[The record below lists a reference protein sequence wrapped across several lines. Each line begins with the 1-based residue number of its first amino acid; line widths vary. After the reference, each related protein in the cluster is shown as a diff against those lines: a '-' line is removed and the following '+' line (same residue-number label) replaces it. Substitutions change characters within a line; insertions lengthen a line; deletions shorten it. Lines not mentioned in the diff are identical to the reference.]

1 MRSVSAL
8 YIRIYLAFLFLV
20 LSPLSMAHDARPVVI
35 NLTEQAPDVFFAT
48 LRPPPVLQ
56 PNNFPVLVWP
66 EACVNQTEQ
75 GAGNIRLCA
84 GGLDGLNFA
93 LSYPQSNPA
102 LASYF
107 TVTFLDGSS
116 RNMMLT
122 PSESSW
128 EVEGP
133 PTTLGIISDYTI
145 LGFEHI
151 LAGLDH
157 LLFVLGLLVI
167 SGTAKR
173 ILLTVTGFTLAHSI
187 TLFLS
192 TMGLVNIPIAPV
204 EAVIA
209 LSILFLAHEISRN
222 HTDSWTYRAP
232 VIVSFSFGL
241 LHGLGFASA
250 LGDVG
255 VVANQILLSLL
266 FFNVGVELGQLA
278 FIAAVVVVY
287 LIFKEFYL
295 RIKSKEFIP
304 GVSFLNLELLIAYVI
319 GIPSAYWVIERSAGF
334 LI

>member
-1 MRSVSAL
+1 MRAVCSSL
-8 YIRIYLAFLFLV
+8 LV
-20 LSPLSMAHDARPVVI
+20 LMFILFSPLSLAHDARPVVI
-35 NLTEQAPDVFFAT
+35 TLTEQAPNVFYAT
-48 LRPPPVLQ
+48 LRAPPVLGA
-56 PNNFPVLVWP
+56 NNYPALLWP
-66 EACVNQTEQ
+66 QSCVNQEAQ
-75 GAGNIRLCA
+75 GAINTWLCPE
-84 GGLDGLNFA
+84 GLEGQRFA
-93 LSYPQSNPA
+93 LQFPLGNPA

-107 TVTFLDGSS
+107 TVLFQDGTS

-133 PTTLGIISDYTI
+133 PTTLGVIEDYTI

-167 SGTAKR
+167 SGTLKR

-192 TMGLVNIPIAPV
+192 AMGFISIPIVPV

-209 LSILFLAHEISRN
+209 LSILFLAHEIARQ

-232 VIVSFSFGL
+232 VVVSFGFGL

-250 LGDVG
+250 LGELG
-255 VVANQILLSLL
+255 LVANQVLVSLL

-278 FIAAVVVVY
+278 FIAGVTAVY
-287 LIFKEFYL
+287 LLFKEVYL
-295 RIKSKEFIP
+295 RVTASEFNLQ
-304 GVSFLNLELLIAYVI
+304 GSALNLELLVAYVI

-334 LI
+334 LL

>member
-1 MRSVSAL
+1 MRLLVRVLALIIFCSSAQ
-8 YIRIYLAFLFLV
+8 IGV
-20 LSPLSMAHDARPVVI
+20 AHDARPVVI
-35 NLTEQAPDVFFAT
+35 DLSEQAPDIFIFIVRA
-48 LRPPPVLQ
+48 PPVLGA
-56 PNNFPVLVWP
+56 NNYPALIWP
-66 EACVNQTEQ
+66 EECTNQSTQ
-75 GAGNIRLCA
+75 GGGNSWQCA
-84 GGLDGLNFA
+84 GGLDGLIFS
-93 LSYPQSNPA
+93 LEYPQSNPS

-122 PSESSW
+122 PSETSW

-133 PTTLGIISDYTI
+133 PTTLGIIEDYTI

-192 TMGLVNIPIAPV
+192 TMGLINIPIAPV

-209 LSILFLAHEISRN
+209 LSILFLAHEIALKKIN
-222 HTDSWTYRAP
+222 SWTYRTP
-232 VIVSFSFGL
+232 VIVSFGFGL

-278 FIAAVVVVY
+278 FIAVVGVVY

-295 RIKSKEFIP
+295 RIKLKEF
-304 GVSFLNLELLIAYVI
+304 GHSVSSLNLQLLIAYLI
-319 GIPSAYWVIERSAGF
+319 GIPSAYWVIERSISF

>member
-1 MRSVSAL
+1 MRLIVNILTLFIICCSAQTG
-8 YIRIYLAFLFLV
+8 F
-20 LSPLSMAHDARPVVI
+20 AHDARPVVI
-35 NLTEQAPDVFFAT
+35 VLTEQAPDVFISIVRA
-48 LRPPPVLQ
+48 PPVLDA
-56 PNNFPVLVWP
+56 NNYPSLLWP
-66 EACVNQTEQ
+66 EDCVNQSAQ
-75 GAGNIRLCA
+75 GAGNTWLCS
-84 GGLDGLNFA
+84 GGLDAKNFS
-93 LSYPQSNPA
+93 LEYPQSNPS
-102 LASYF
+102 LATYF

-116 RNMMLT
+116 RNMMLS
-122 PSESSW
+122 PSETSW

-133 PTTLGIISDYTI
+133 PTTLGVIEDYTT

-209 LSILFLAHEISRN
+209 LSILFLAHEIALKKIN
-222 HTDSWTYRAP
+222 SWTYRTP
-232 VIVSFSFGL
+232 VIVSFGFGL

-278 FIAAVVVVY
+278 FIAAVGVMY
-287 LIFKEFYL
+287 LIFKKIYL
-295 RIKSKEFIP
+295 RIKLKEFSHSI
-304 GVSFLNLELLIAYVI
+304 SSLNLELMIAYLI

-334 LI
+334 LM

>member
-1 MRSVSAL
+1 MHL
-8 YIRIYLAFLFLV
+8 IFKLLTLLFFCCNIQI
-20 LSPLSMAHDARPVVI
+20 SFAHDARPVVI
-35 NLTEQAPDVFFAT
+35 DLTEQAPNVFISIVRA
-48 LRPPPVLQ
+48 PPVLGV
-56 PNNFPVLVWP
+56 NNYPVLAWP
-66 EACVNQTEQ
+66 EDCVNQSAQ
-75 GAGNIRLCA
+75 GASNSWRCSS
-84 GGLDGLNFA
+84 GLDGKSFSLE
-93 LSYPQSNPA
+93 YPQSNPS

-122 PSESSW
+122 PSETSW

-133 PTTLGIISDYTI
+133 PTTLGIIEDYTI

-157 LLFVLGLLVI
+157 LLFVLGLLII

-187 TLFLS
+187 SLFLS
-192 TMGLVNIPIAPV
+192 TMGLINIPIVPV

-209 LSILFLAHEISRN
+209 LSILFLAHEIALKKTN
-222 HTDSWTYRAP
+222 SWTYRAP
-232 VIVSFSFGL
+232 VIVSFGFGL

-287 LIFKEFYL
+287 LIFKEIYL
-295 RIKSKEFIP
+295 RIKLKEFSHS
-304 GVSFLNLELLIAYVI
+304 VSSLNLELMIAYLI
-319 GIPSAYWVIERSAGF
+319 GIPSAYWVIERSASF

>member
-1 MRSVSAL
+1 MSILLKSLLGLIFVFCSQL
-8 YIRIYLAFLFLV
+8 GL
-20 LSPLSMAHDARPVVI
+20 AHDARPVVI
-35 NLTEQAPDVFFAT
+35 TVIEQAPNVFYST
-48 LRPPPVLQ
+48 LRAPPVLEL
-56 PNNFPVLVWP
+56 NNYPALVWP
-66 EACVNQTEQ
+66 QHCDNQSAQ
-75 GAGNIRLCA
+75 GASNTWFCSE
-84 GGLDGLNFA
+84 GLEGQRFA
-93 LSYPQSNPA
+93 LEYPVSNSS

-122 PSESSW
+122 PSENSW

-133 PTTLGIISDYTI
+133 PTTLGIIEDYTI

-167 SGTAKR
+167 SGTIKR
-173 ILLTVTGFTLAHSI
+173 ILLTVTGFTIAHSI

-192 TMGLVNIPIAPV
+192 TMGLVSIPIVPV

-209 LSILFLAHEISRN
+209 LSILFLAHEIARKQ
-222 HTDSWTYRAP
+222 TESWTYRAP
-232 VIVSFSFGL
+232 VVVSFGFGL

-250 LGDVG
+250 LGELG
-255 VVANQILLSLL
+255 LVANQVLISLL

-278 FIAAVVVVY
+278 FIAGVAVLY
-287 LIFKEFYL
+287 LLFKALYLRVKAKEFRL
-295 RIKSKEFIP
+295 GES
-304 GVSFLNLELLIAYVI
+304 SLNLELVIAYVI
-319 GIPSAYWVIERSAGF
+319 GIPSAYWVIERSASF

>member
-1 MRSVSAL
+1 MRLIFKILALICFCCSVQ
-8 YIRIYLAFLFLV
+8 
-20 LSPLSMAHDARPVVI
+20 LSFAHDARPVVI
-35 NLTEQAPDVFFAT
+35 NLTEQASNVFISIVRA
-48 LRPPPVLQ
+48 PPVLGV
-56 PNNFPVLVWP
+56 NNYPVLTWP
-66 EACVNQTEQ
+66 EDCVNQSVQ
-75 GAGNIRLCA
+75 GGGNSWLCS
-84 GGLDGLNFA
+84 GGLDGKRFSLE
-93 LSYPQSNPA
+93 YPQVNPS
-102 LASYF
+102 LATYF
-107 TVTFLDGSS
+107 TITFLDGSS

-122 PSESSW
+122 PSETSW

-133 PTTLGIISDYTI
+133 PTTLGIIEDYTL

-192 TMGLVNIPIAPV
+192 TMGLVNIPIVPV

-209 LSILFLAHEISRN
+209 LSILFLAHEIARK
-222 HTDSWTYRAP
+222 HTGSWTYRAP
-232 VIVSFSFGL
+232 VIVSFGFGL

-266 FFNVGVELGQLA
+266 FFNVGVELGQLS
-278 FIAAVVVVY
+278 FIAAVVVLY
-287 LIFKEFYL
+287 LIFKEIYL
-295 RIKSKEFIP
+295 RVKLKEFNQRA
-304 GVSFLNLELLIAYVI
+304 SSLNLELLIAYLI
-319 GIPSAYWVIERSAGF
+319 GIPSAYWVIERSASF

>member
-1 MRSVSAL
+1 MKFIMKSFFISAL
-8 YIRIYLAFLFLV
+8 LFM
-20 LSPLSMAHDARPVVI
+20 SQLSMAHDARPVVI
-35 NLTEQAPDVFFAT
+35 NLNEQAPDVFFASV
-48 LRPPPVLQ
+48 RVPPVLGL
-56 PNNFPVLVWP
+56 NNIPTLVWP
-66 EACVNQTEQ
+66 QSCSNQIAQ
-75 GAGNIRLCA
+75 GAGNTWQCT
-84 GGLDGLNFA
+84 GGLDGLIFS
-93 LSYPQSNPA
+93 LDYPQSNPS

-122 PSESSW
+122 PSDSSW

-133 PTTLGIISDYTI
+133 PTTLGVIEDYTI

-151 LAGLDH
+151 LAGMDH

-187 TLFLS
+187 SLFLS
-192 TMGLVNIPIAPV
+192 TMGLVNIPIVPV

-209 LSILFLAHEISRN
+209 LSILFLAHEIAN
-222 HTDSWTYRAP
+222 KKTGSWTYRAP
-232 VIVSFSFGL
+232 VIVSFGFGL

-278 FIAAVVVVY
+278 FIAAVVAVY
-287 LIFKEFYL
+287 LIFKEIYL
-295 RIKSKEFIP
+295 RVKLTEFNQKASI
-304 GVSFLNLELLIAYVI
+304 LKLDLLIAYVI
-319 GIPSAYWVIERSAGF
+319 GVPAAYWVIERSASF

>member
-1 MRSVSAL
+1 MRLFFKILTVCFFCCSVQIS
-8 YIRIYLAFLFLV
+8 F
-20 LSPLSMAHDARPVVI
+20 AHDARPVVI
-35 NLTEQAPDVFFAT
+35 NLTEQAPDVYFSV
-48 LRPPPVLQ
+48 LRAPPVLAA
-56 PNNFPVLVWP
+56 NNYPSLLWP
-66 EACVNQTEQ
+66 EDCDNQSAQ
-75 GAGNIRLCA
+75 GGGNVWLCA
-84 GGLDGLNFA
+84 DGLDGKEF
-93 LSYPQSNPA
+93 SIEYPQNNPS

-107 TVTFLDGSS
+107 TIIFLDGSS

-122 PSESSW
+122 PSETSW

-133 PTTLGIISDYTI
+133 PTALGIIEDYTI

-187 TLFLS
+187 SLFLS
-192 TMGLVNIPIAPV
+192 TLGWVNIPIAPV

-209 LSILFLAHEISRN
+209 LSILFLAHEIAIKK
-222 HTDSWTYRAP
+222 TGSWTYRAP
-232 VIVSFSFGL
+232 VVVSFGFGL

-287 LIFKEFYL
+287 LIFKEIYL
-295 RIKSKEFIP
+295 RVKLKEFNQS
-304 GVSFLNLELLIAYVI
+304 GSSLNLELLIAYVI
-319 GIPSAYWVIERSAGF
+319 GVPSAYWVIERSASF

>member
-1 MRSVSAL
+1 MRL
-8 YIRIYLAFLFLV
+8 TIRILLFAMV
-20 LSPLSMAHDARPVVI
+20 CCYSQFSMAHDARPVVI
-35 NLTEQAPDVFFAT
+35 NLSEQAPDVFFAS
-48 LRPPPVLQ
+48 LRSPPVLQ
-56 PNNFPVLVWP
+56 ANNFPELIWP
-66 EACVNQTEQ
+66 ESCINQNEQ
-75 GAGNIRLCA
+75 GNGNIRLCP
-84 GGLDGLNFA
+84 GGLDGLSFA
-93 LSYPQSNPA
+93 LNYPQSNPA
-102 LASYF
+102 LSTYF
-107 TVTFLDGSS
+107 TVTFLDGSN

-122 PSESSW
+122 PSEISW

-133 PTTLGIISDYTI
+133 PTTLGIIIDYTI

-151 LAGLDH
+151 LEGLDH

-173 ILLTVTGFTLAHSI
+173 ILLTVTGFTLAHSF

-192 TMGLVNIPIAPV
+192 TMGLVNIPIPPV
-204 EAVIA
+204 ETIIA

-250 LGDVG
+250 LGDIG
-255 VVANQILLSLL
+255 VVANQIMLSLL
-266 FFNVGVELGQLA
+266 FFNVGVELGQLT
-278 FIAAVVVVY
+278 FIAVVVIVY
-287 LIFKEFYL
+287 LIFKEVYL

-304 GVSFLNLELLIAYVI
+304 GVSSLNLELLIAYVI

>member
-1 MRSVSAL
+1 MHLV
-8 YIRIYLAFLFLV
+8 IRGLIIVFFICYKQ
-20 LSPLSMAHDARPVVI
+20 LSYAHDARPVVI
-35 NLTEQAPDVFFAT
+35 NVIEQTPDFFISI
-48 LRPPPVLQ
+48 LRTPPVLAA
-56 PNNFPVLVWP
+56 NNYPALLWP
-66 EACVNQTEQ
+66 KGCVNQNAQ
-75 GAGNIRLCA
+75 GAGNSWLCV
-84 GGLDGLNFA
+84 GGLDGKNFS
-93 LSYPQSNPA
+93 LEYPQSNPS

-122 PSESSW
+122 PSETSW

-133 PTTLGIISDYTI
+133 PTTFGIIEDYTI

-151 LAGLDH
+151 LAGMDH
-157 LLFVLGLLVI
+157 LIFVLGLLII

-209 LSILFLAHEISRN
+209 LSILFLAHEISRKK
-222 HTDSWTYRAP
+222 TDSWTYKAP
-232 VIVSFSFGL
+232 VIVSFGFGL

-250 LGDVG
+250 LGEVG

-278 FIAAVVVVY
+278 FIVAVVAIY
-287 LIFKEFYL
+287 LLLKEFYL
-295 RIKSKEFIP
+295 SIKARGYILENFS
-304 GVSFLNLELLIAYVI
+304 LNLELMIAYVI
-319 GIPSAYWVIERSAGF
+319 GIPSAYWVIERSASF
-334 LI
+334 LIYQ

>member
-1 MRSVSAL
+1 MRL
-8 YIRIYLAFLFLV
+8 TIRLLLLAMACCYSQF
-20 LSPLSMAHDARPVVI
+20 SMAHDARPVVI
-35 NLTEQAPDVFFAT
+35 NLIEQAPDVFFAS

-56 PNNFPVLVWP
+56 ANNFPELVWP
-66 EACVNQTEQ
+66 ESCINQSEQ
-75 GAGNIRLCA
+75 SSGNIRLCP
-84 GGLDGLNFA
+84 GGLDGLSFA
-93 LSYPQSNPA
+93 INYPQSNPA

-133 PTTLGIISDYTI
+133 PTILGIIGDYTI

-157 LLFVLGLLVI
+157 LLFLLGLLVI

-192 TMGLVNIPIAPV
+192 TMGLVNIPIPPV
-204 EAVIA
+204 EAIIA

-255 VVANQILLSLL
+255 VVANQVLLSLL
-266 FFNVGVELGQLA
+266 FFNVGVELGQLV
-278 FIAAVVVVY
+278 FIAVVVVVY
-287 LIFKEFYL
+287 LIFKEVYL
-295 RIKSKEFIP
+295 RVKSKEFIP
-304 GVSFLNLELLIAYVI
+304 GVSSLNLELLIAYVI
-319 GIPSAYWVIERSAGF
+319 GIPSAYWVIERSVGF

>member
-1 MRSVSAL
+1 MRLLLKILSVVFFCCSM
-8 YIRIYLAFLFLV
+8 
-20 LSPLSMAHDARPVVI
+20 PLSIAHDARPVVI
-35 NLTEQAPDVFFAT
+35 DLTEQAPDVYIAIV
-48 LRPPPVLQ
+48 RAPPVLGA
-56 PNNFPVLVWP
+56 NNYPVLIWP
-66 EACVNQTEQ
+66 AACVNQSAQ
-75 GAGNIRLCA
+75 GGGNSWQCA
-84 GGLDGLNFA
+84 GGLDGKSFSLQ
-93 LSYPQSNPA
+93 YPQSNPS

-107 TVTFLDGSS
+107 TVTFLDGST

-122 PSESSW
+122 PSETSW

-133 PTTLGIISDYTI
+133 PTTLGIIEDYTI

-187 TLFLS
+187 SLFLS
-192 TMGLVNIPIAPV
+192 TMGLINIPIVPV

-209 LSILFLAHEISRN
+209 LSILFLAHEIALKKTN
-222 HTDSWTYRAP
+222 SWTYRAP
-232 VIVSFSFGL
+232 VIVSFGFGL

-278 FIAAVVVVY
+278 FIGAVVVVY
-287 LIFKEFYL
+287 LIFKEIYL
-295 RIKSKEFIP
+295 RVKLKEFSHS
-304 GVSFLNLELLIAYVI
+304 VSSMNLELLIAYVI
-319 GIPSAYWVIERSAGF
+319 GIPSAYWVIERSVSF

>member
-1 MRSVSAL
+1 MRLLVMLVKSLLLFFFAVSVQQS
-8 YIRIYLAFLFLV
+8 F
-20 LSPLSMAHDARPVVI
+20 AHDARPVVI
-35 NLTEQAPDVFFAT
+35 NVTEQAPDVFLAT
-48 LRPPPVLQ
+48 LRAPPVLSS
-56 PNNFPVLVWP
+56 NNYPALVWP
-66 EACVNQTEQ
+66 QTCENQNQ
-75 GAGNIRLCA
+75 AGGNVRVCA
-84 GGLDGLNFA
+84 GGLDGLVFS
-93 LSYPQSNPA
+93 LDYPQSNPS
-102 LASYF
+102 LATYF
-107 TVTFLDGSS
+107 TVNFLDGSS

-122 PSESSW
+122 PSETSW
-128 EVEGP
+128 AVDGP
-133 PTTLGIISDYTI
+133 PTTFGIITDYTV

-173 ILLTVTGFTLAHSI
+173 ILLTVTGFTMAHSI

-192 TMGLVNIPIAPV
+192 TMGLVNIPIVPV
-204 EAVIA
+204 EAIIA
-209 LSILFLAHEISRN
+209 LSILFLAHEIARKQ
-222 HTDSWTYRAP
+222 TDSWTYRTP
-232 VIVSFSFGL
+232 VIVSFGFGL

-287 LIFKEFYL
+287 FMFKKIYSALKAKEFSQQTSV
-295 RIKSKEFIP
+295 INF
-304 GVSFLNLELLIAYVI
+304 ELLIAYLI
-319 GIPSAYWVIERSAGF
+319 GVPSAYWVIERSASF

>member
-1 MRSVSAL
+1 MRLIIQILGIFFFCCSVQIS
-8 YIRIYLAFLFLV
+8 F
-20 LSPLSMAHDARPVVI
+20 AHDARPVVI
-35 NLTEQAPDVFFAT
+35 DLTEQAPNVFISIVRA
-48 LRPPPVLQ
+48 PPVLGV
-56 PNNFPVLVWP
+56 NNYPVLTWP
-66 EACVNQTEQ
+66 EDCVNQSVQ
-75 GAGNIRLCA
+75 GGGNSWLCS
-84 GGLDGLNFA
+84 GGLDGKSFSLE
-93 LSYPQSNPA
+93 YPQSNPS
-102 LASYF
+102 LATYF

-122 PSESSW
+122 PSENSW

-133 PTTLGIISDYTI
+133 PTTLGIIEDYTF

-192 TMGLVNIPIAPV
+192 TMGLVSIPIVPV

-209 LSILFLAHEISRN
+209 LSILFLAHEIARK
-222 HTDSWTYRAP
+222 HTGSWTYRAP
-232 VIVSFSFGL
+232 VIVSFGFGL

-287 LIFKEFYL
+287 LIFKEIYL
-295 RIKSKEFIP
+295 RVKLKEFSQ
-304 GVSFLNLELLIAYVI
+304 GASSLNLELLIAYLI
-319 GIPSAYWVIERSAGF
+319 GVPSAFWVIERSASF